1 MQTSMA
7 EGEERSMARS
17 IKKNPICT
25 DGRNGQKIPK
35 RFANKT
41 VRKFD
46 DDIPNGKSYKKL
58 YCTWNIHD
66 YTLRFPWPQAKAK
79 YERDENLKKKYPTLK
94 DFYRFWRR
102 YYKNK

>member
-1 MQTSMA
+1 
-7 EGEERSMARS
+7 MARS

-41 VRKFD
+41 VRNFD
-46 DDIPNGKSYKKL
+46 GDIPNGRFYKKL

-66 YTLRFPWPQAKAK
+66 YVSRWPWVQAKTE
-79 YERDENLKKKYPTLK
+79 YEQEEENKGWKKSFPTLK